1 MSRRYGALIPGA
13 SYPQVIHNLLL
24 LAIDNSYPQLN
35 AINYTNHH
43 QSMLFITQIERE
55 LTMPNEIITANN
67 VNIAPLVEELTAYVK
82 TKQVGDLNLEEMF
95 SKLPKTNSPD
105 WKLISGILCN
115 SIVEWAS
122 QNANN
127 GGKDLLIHLQSD
139 IGYLMKRLGL
149 TDS

>member
-1 MSRRYGALIPGA
+1 MLSIT
-13 SYPQVIHNLLL
+13 
-24 LAIDNSYPQLN
+24 
-35 AINYTNHH
+35 INRKGINMT
-43 QSMLFITQIERE
+43 
-55 LTMPNEIITANN
+55 NEIITANN

-82 TKQVGDLNLEEMF
+82 TKQVGDLKLEEIF

-122 QNANN
+122 QNANE
-127 GGKDLLIHLQSD
+127 GGKDLLQHLQSD

>member
-1 MSRRYGALIPGA
+1 
-13 SYPQVIHNLLL
+13 
-24 LAIDNSYPQLN
+24 
-35 AINYTNHH
+35 
-43 QSMLFITQIERE
+43 
-55 LTMPNEIITANN
+55 MPNEIITANN
-67 VNIAPLVEELTAYVK
+67 VNIAPLVEELNAYVK
-82 TKQVGDLNLEEMF
+82 TKQVGDINFEEIL

-105 WKLISGILCN
+105 RKLISGILCN

-122 QNANN
+122 QNANE

>member
-1 MSRRYGALIPGA
+1 
-13 SYPQVIHNLLL
+13 
-24 LAIDNSYPQLN
+24 
-35 AINYTNHH
+35 
-43 QSMLFITQIERE
+43 
-55 LTMPNEIITANN
+55 MPNEIITNNN

-82 TKQVGDLNLEEMF
+82 TKSVGDVSLEEVL

-115 SIVEWAS
+115 SVVEWAS
-122 QNANN
+122 QNANE
-127 GGKDLLIHLQSD
+127 GGKDLLHHLQNE

>member
-1 MSRRYGALIPGA
+1 
-13 SYPQVIHNLLL
+13 
-24 LAIDNSYPQLN
+24 
-35 AINYTNHH
+35 
-43 QSMLFITQIERE
+43 
-55 LTMPNEIITANN
+55 MPNEIITSNN

-82 TKQVGDLNLEEMF
+82 TKQVGDINLEEVL
-95 SKLPKTNSPD
+95 SKLPKTKSPD

-122 QNANN
+122 QNANE

>member
-1 MSRRYGALIPGA
+1 
-13 SYPQVIHNLLL
+13 
-24 LAIDNSYPQLN
+24 
-35 AINYTNHH
+35 
-43 QSMLFITQIERE
+43 
-55 LTMPNEIITANN
+55 MPNEIITANN

-82 TKQVGDLNLEEMF
+82 TKQVGDLNLEELL

-105 WKLISGILCN
+105 WKLISGILGN

-127 GGKDLLIHLQSD
+127 GGKDLLQHLQSD

>member
-1 MSRRYGALIPGA
+1 
-13 SYPQVIHNLLL
+13 
-24 LAIDNSYPQLN
+24 
-35 AINYTNHH
+35 
-43 QSMLFITQIERE
+43 
-55 LTMPNEIITANN
+55 MPNEIITANN

-122 QNANN
+122 QNANE